1 MSEHYCLNCLNC
13 FVAYGYEPDSI
24 LMKRCKLKQE
34 QFTLEDPVECNE
46 YINKR

>member
-1 MSEHYCLNCLNC
+1 MSEKHCLSCKNC

-34 QFTLEDPVECNE
+34 QFTLEDSVECKE
-46 YINKR
+46 FKKK

>member
-1 MSEHYCLNCLNC
+1 MSEHNCLKCFHC

-34 QFTLEDPVECNE
+34 QFTLDDPVECE
-46 YINKR
+46 LFLEK